1 MKKVVSVIII
11 AFFFFTSA
19 HAQQS
24 IIVDSLETTITHSDS
39 VESSFPGG
47 VPAWNKFLAHNLVY
61 PDKAIRKRVDGTV
74 VVQFIVDKDGS
85 IYDIK
90 AISGPKLLQ
99 EAALDVIR
107 NSPKWKPAIVK
118 GVKLKSY
125 KKQPITFKLLEDK

>member
-1 MKKVVSVIII
+1 MKKALIAVIVVLF
-11 AFFFFTSA
+11 AAMSA
-19 HAQQS
+19 HAQQA
-24 IIVDSLETTITHSDS
+24 IFADSLEAKATQADT

-61 PDKAIRKRVDGTV
+61 PDKAIRKKVDGTV

-85 IYDIK
+85 IYDIQ

-99 EAALDVIR
+99 EAAMDVIR
-107 NSPKWKPAIVK
+107 NSPKWKPALVK

-125 KKQPITFKLLEDK
+125 KKQPITFKIIVEK

>member
-1 MKKVVSVIII
+1 MKRTLATVILVFIV
-11 AFFFFTSA
+11 FTSA
-19 HAQQS
+19 HAQQA
-24 IIVDSLETTITHSDS
+24 IFADSLEAKATQTDT

-47 VPAWNKFLAHNLVY
+47 DPAWNKFLAHNLVY
-61 PDKAIRKRVDGTV
+61 PDKAIRKKVDGTV

-99 EAALDVIR
+99 DAAMDVIR

>member
-1 MKKVVSVIII
+1 MKRILIALAVV
-11 AFFFFTSA
+11 FFASASA
-19 HAQQS
+19 HAQQA
-24 IIVDSLETTITHSDS
+24 IFADSMDAKATQPDT

-61 PDKAIRKRVDGTV
+61 PDKAVRKRVDGTV

-85 IYDIK
+85 IYDIQ

-99 EAALDVIR
+99 DAAMDVIR

-118 GVKLKSY
+118 SVKLKSY
-125 KKQPITFKLLEDK
+125 KKQPITFKIVEDK